1 MENIKNS
8 TSHSKE
14 NFSNCLSDAFEEA
27 DKNLFEKAEI
37 EILKNSNEEAS
48 QMIKYALRNFFFNLV
63 MLMMPFMLQTSFAQQ
78 EANIWHFGDSVC
90 LDFSSGEPVQVPGSS
105 LWSSE
110 GSTSYCDA
118 AGNLLFYT
126 NGGGREPLL
135 SLQDGGHIWNSNNA
149 VMYDMQGVEGGGFS
163 SKQSAVAFEAPGQAG
178 IYYLFTMDEQEFDVG
193 ASPAINAAQPNG
205 RGLRYF
211 KIDMAQN
218 SGLGAVITA
227 NQPVYQPSAEG
238 LCAIKHANGI
248 DYWVLIN
255 QDSTGIGVYSITSA
269 GVSLAGVYNF
279 PFLLRGLQA
288 IKASPKG
295 DYVLAQLS
303 LSIISGS
310 PHLFQFN
317 NATGV
322 LSNPVFLSPDFV
334 DGEFSPN
341 GRYLYGILSGLPPNA
356 ASINQYDLLSA
367 NIPTSAVSIANSS
380 NLLTTTQTGPDGKI
394 YILAWDIT
402 ADAMIL
408 NRINCPNTSTPTYE
422 TSVFIFPN
430 TLFFSLPNFPA
441 WIFENDNNQF
451 VSLGPDT
458 LLLCNSPN
466 PLILDAKNPGATFLW
481 STGATTQTITVTS
494 PGTYSVT
501 VTGPCGIGVDSVVV
515 NECFSSSACDLFLGN
530 NTTTVCQ
537 GDTIQLQANISGFSQ
552 INNILWTG
560 GSGTFIPSNTVA
572 SPLYIP
578 SASEITQGGLSLNLQ
593 VDAIQIDTTSPG
605 SLIAYDHSG
614 NDLLFAIST
623 IDGSIDSLQD
633 NFGFDWTAM
642 GYKNSANSLYGN
654 SVFSSFSNLNILNG
668 DTNNIN
674 NFPNVKFFAGEF
686 DNVHGKYYVIGNNTS
701 PSGSSVDQFLA
712 TIDTATGAL
721 NIIGN
726 LNLFTTDFFY
736 YGIDDGING
745 LAYNP
750 VLDVLYGVTHNG
762 KLYSIDVNTAVP
774 TFVGNTVPDLR
785 GLAYDP
791 SAAKLWG
798 ISTSATLYQI
808 NQNTGALINT
818 VNCQVSFSFVTS
830 LTYAGNDLPVQCSDS
845 LQIQI
850 LPNISSTTSA
860 NACTSYVWNGNTY
873 TTSGN
878 YSAFFPNSSTQGCDS
893 TATLNLNITGFPSVN
908 ASSVSGTCG
917 QANGTATATATGG
930 AGNYAYSW
938 SNGATGNFINGLSSG
953 SYSVVATDQNGCSSI
968 SQVIVT
974 ATPAAGV
981 TLTVSDT
988 ILGLNETALLEILGG
1003 DTYSWTPSTGLSCD
1017 DCFSVIA
1024 SPQSSTTYTVT
1035 GTDSLGCPYLRVVN
1049 VVIDIVCNELF
1060 VPDIFS
1066 PNGIGNPANE
1076 KLCVYSNCIKSMNFG
1091 IYNRWGELI
1100 FSTDNQNDCWDGTHK
1115 GVPVMTGV
1123 YAYRLF
1129 VEQFDGQKIEKSGNI
1144 TITR

>member
-1 MENIKNS
+1 MKNS
-8 TSHSKE
+8 TPHYTG
-14 NFSNCLSDAFEEA
+14 NFSNCIDHAFEEA
-27 DKNLFEKAEI
+27 DKNLLGKTEI
-37 EILKNSNEEAS
+37 ELLKNSNEAAS
-48 QMIKYALRNFFFNLV
+48 QMIKYELRKKIFYLM
-63 MLMMPFMLQTSFAQQ
+63 MLMMPFMSQISFAQQ

-90 LDFSSGEPVQVPGSS
+90 LDFSSGVPVQVPGSS
-105 LWSSE
+105 LWSVE
-110 GSTSYCDA
+110 GSASYCDA

-126 NGGGREPLL
+126 NGGGREPMF
-135 SLQDGGHIWNSNNA
+135 SGQDGGHIWNSNNA

-163 SKQSAVAFEAPGQAG
+163 SKQSSVAFEAPGQAG
-178 IYYLFTMDEQEFDVG
+178 VYYLFTMDELEFDIG

-211 KIDMAQN
+211 KIDMSQN
-218 SGLGAVITA
+218 NGLGAVITA
-227 NQPVYQPSAEG
+227 NQPVYEPSAEG
-238 LCAIKHANGI
+238 LCAIRHANGV
-248 DYWVLIN
+248 DYWLLIN
-255 QDSTGIGVYSITSA
+255 QDSTGIGVYSVTAA
-269 GVSLAGVYNF
+269 GVNLSGVFNF
-279 PFLLRGLQA
+279 PFLLRGIQA

-303 LSIISGS
+303 LSINSGS

-322 LSNPVFLSPDFV
+322 LANPVLLSPDFV

-341 GRYLYGILSGLPPNA
+341 GRYLYGVTSGSPPTTT
-356 ASINQYDLLSA
+356 SINQYDLLSA
-367 NIPTSAVSIANSS
+367 NIPASAMTIANSS
-380 NLLTTTQTGPDGKI
+380 SLLTIPQTGPDGKI
-394 YILAWDIT
+394 YILAFDFT
-402 ADAMIL
+402 LGAMSL
-408 NRINCPNTSTPTYE
+408 NRINCPNTSTPTFE
-422 TSVFIFPN
+422 TSVFNFPN
-430 TLFFSLPNFPA
+430 AVFFSLPNFPA

-466 PLILDAKNPGATFLW
+466 PLILDAKNPGATYLW
-481 STGATTQTITVTS
+481 STGATTQTISVTT

-501 VTGPCGIGVDSVVV
+501 VTGPCGIGVDSVIV
-515 NECFSSSACDLFLGN
+515 NECFSSASCDLFSGN
-530 NTTTVCQ
+530 NSTVVCQ
-537 GDTIQLQANISGFSQ
+537 GDTVQLQANLSGFSQ
-552 INNILWTG
+552 INSILWTG
-560 GSGTFIPSNTVA
+560 GSGTFIPSNTIA
-572 SPLYIP
+572 NPLYIP

-593 VDAIQIDTTSPG
+593 LDAIQTDTTSPG
-605 SLIAYDHSG
+605 NLIAYDHSG
-614 NDLLFAIST
+614 NDLLFAISPV
-623 IDGSIDSLQD
+623 DGSIDSLQD

-642 GYKNSANSLYGN
+642 GYKNSANTLYGN
-654 SVFSSFSNLNILNG
+654 SVFSSFSDLNILNG
-668 DTNNIN
+668 NTNNIN
-674 NFPNVKFFAGEF
+674 NFPNVKFFAGEY

-712 TIDTATGAL
+712 TIETTSGAL

-750 VLDVLYGVTHNG
+750 LLDVLYGVTHNG

-774 TFVGNTVPDLR
+774 TLLGNTVSDLR

-791 SAAKLWG
+791 VAGKLWG
-798 ISTSATLYQI
+798 ISNTATLYQI

-850 LPNISSTTSA
+850 LPNASSTTNA

-873 TTSGN
+873 TASGN

-893 TATLNLNITGFPSVN
+893 TATLNLNITGFPAVN

-917 QANGTATATATGG
+917 QPNGTATATATGG
-930 AGNYAYSW
+930 SGNYAYTW
-938 SNGATGNFINGLSSG
+938 SNGATGSFISGLSSG
-953 SYSVVATDQNGCSSI
+953 SYTVVATDQSGCSSTT
-968 SQVIVT
+968 QVVVNT
-974 ATPAAGV
+974 SPASGV
-981 TLTVSDT
+981 TFIAGDT
-988 ILGLNETALLEILGG
+988 ILGINESVTLEIVGG
-1003 DTYSWTPSTGLSCD
+1003 DTYNWTPANGLNCT
-1017 DCFSVIA
+1017 DCASVIA
-1024 SPQSSTTYTVT
+1024 SPGSSTTYTVS
-1035 GTDSLGCPYLRVVN
+1035 GTDNSGCPYVRVVN

-1066 PNGIGNPANE
+1066 PNGIGNPENE
-1076 KLCVYSNCIKSMNFG
+1076 KLCVYSNCIKTMDFG

-1129 VEQFDGQKIEKSGNI
+1129 VEQLDGKKIEKTGNI
-1144 TITR
+1144 TLTR